1 MSSETFVPAPEYP
14 IQMAPLVPAVLLPPI
29 PASTVVLGIP
39 HIRVQLLVPE
49 VLQLADG
56 IVDGSQISLCMCP
69 GCYAGKMNQWH
80 PPSPA
85 SRERTQLVEFQKSL
99 ERVVLRK
106 LRLIREFPCW

>member
-1 MSSETFVPAPEYP
+1 
-14 IQMAPLVPAVLLPPI
+14 MAPLVPAALLPPI

-56 IVDGSQISLCMCP
+56 IVDGSRISLCMCP
-69 GCYAGKMNQWH
+69 GCYAGKMNRWH

-99 ERVVLRK
+99 GRPVLWK
-106 LRLIREFPCW
+106 LTLIRECPCW